1 MISAFMF
8 VERQPLCLYPPQT
21 SLAVYA
27 DIAVSQTSRDHM
39 RAR

>member
-1 MISAFMF
+1 MISASMF
-8 VERQPLCLYPPQT
+8 AERQPLCLYRPQT
-21 SLAVYA
+21 SLAGIA